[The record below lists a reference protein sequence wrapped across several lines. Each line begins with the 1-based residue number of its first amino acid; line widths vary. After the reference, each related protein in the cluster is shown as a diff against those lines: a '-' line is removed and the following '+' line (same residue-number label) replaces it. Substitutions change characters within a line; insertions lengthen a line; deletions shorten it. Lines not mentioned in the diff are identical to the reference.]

1 MSFEAGSAYSE
12 YRLRLEGFY
21 ADIRAAERGLRNL
34 QAAAERTTIEGP
46 RLTGTDAAATAGAR
60 QAAELA
66 RINATIAQ
74 QQARAQQATA
84 QSAAAAGIAE
94 ARLAEAQNRTATSA
108 QRLTA
113 AQNQTAA
120 SSQRLARETAQ
131 AAAAQSRAELA
142 ALRYAQAQQR
152 GAEAAA
158 GYSRLGASVRD
169 ALVQAAGSFGLVT
182 SGAAGLI
189 AVMNQVREAFN
200 LQASLTGTQQQF
212 RTLTGDVD
220 KANQKIRGAEQFAD
234 RYRIKTTEINQTL
247 AAGAGIFRESTAA
260 TELQLSALTRLAS
273 LNAAEGINGAVFAL
287 KELTSAST
295 AGEAILSLNERFNVS
310 KELGRQL
317 FEEYRAGGDV
327 FVALDKVL
335 NQLNVTEEVLEN
347 RTMGVVGAQNAAAR
361 STEEFQLAI
370 GRLVEGPGTALLNLY
385 SQAAQGA
392 TVFVQ
397 ELSGQTSAIDAGNGS
412 LVASAATYAEYT
424 ARVREAGGATAENA
438 VRQSALF
445 QALAAANPALAQL
458 ALNLAGAKVRTDELS
473 AAQFAYVQSL
483 IATGTAEGEAIA
495 RAQEQGQALATLQTV
510 ITTSAGALDL
520 YQGRIYAAA
529 AASDANL
536 AALQSLL
543 VAYSTGQINLEQFA
557 ATLTAIESTS
567 RAAAAAEAEQAGAT
581 QTAAEAAAQAA
592 AESNKAAF
600 ARVQQA
606 AEAEQAKIR
615 EEELERAILAAA
627 AAGGPAEQA
636 AAAIAAKFNG
646 VEAPAVLNLINL
658 HRQLAAAR
666 GAQAPGFGGGVP
678 RDLII
683 AQRASQESQKRLNYE
698 RELALQTGT
707 TAEKLAIVT
716 RLLTVAP
723 KYSAEALRLETQRRQ
738 LLDQQAREAA
748 AGGRAGGGGG
758 GGRGGARGGRTPA
771 EAAAE
776 REQKAQQKADDQ
788 RLDLARE
795 TARKLEDLER
805 EHGERMLSIQAEYAR
820 RQLEAEGRLR
830 VDSLNSRADFYDA
843 LTQATPEIGQAAA
856 EGLSAAY
863 EAAFAEA
870 QRLAQDGQAALAA
883 EFLNL
888 RQQQIQ
894 DELAAQQ
901 KIAAAREKKDAAEVD
916 RLTRIEEL
924 RRLARE
930 EELKQLLEGGDDNVN
945 ARDAALTEEQRK
957 YQERAGEIGAA
968 ADEKATRIETAEA
981 RALRGIQTTNQALAD
996 QLSLTQQIAGAGGP
1010 ARATLPAAAAQAT
1023 PTTTTTG
1030 QAAAPGQQAA
1040 PTAAPG
1046 AAGTVTIDAP
1056 ALQALLD
1063 ALRADVTRLAGV
1075 VDTLPARYD
1084 ALIAAERAT
1093 TDAVN
1098 RSGTRKPGN

>member
-220 KANQKIRGAEQFAD
+220 KANQKIREAEQFAD
-234 RYRIKTTEINQTL
+234 RYRIKTTEINQTM

-273 LNAAEGINGAVFAL
+273 LNAADGINGAVFAL

-335 NQLNVTEEVLEN
+335 NQLNVTEEVLQN

-495 RAQEQGQALATLQTV
+495 RAQEQ
-510 ITTSAGALDL
+510 AGALSALDDAIAL
-520 YQGRIYAAA
+520 SGTALEGYQGRLFAAA
-529 AASDANL
+529 AAGEGTAEAVANL
-536 AALQSLL
+536 ATAF
-543 VAYSTGQINLEQFA
+543 AFGQITQEQFLT
-557 ATLTAIESTS
+557 TLGAIESTS

-748 AGGRAGGGGG
+748 AGGRAGGG

-1023 PTTTTTG
+1023 PTTTTAG

-1040 PTAAPG
+1040 PPAAPG
-1046 AAGTVTIDAP
+1046 AAGTVTVDAP